1 MVNVQGG
8 TPGRLPPAQSAHCQA
23 ATGKRTQR
31 HPQDGTESKLIYK
44 KKKERKEQR
53 KENFTENFEQKKG
66 AKMQR
71 KRNTGTGET
80 RGLVGDQALAE
91 SLGSCLPHRRRRRT
105 GVERH

>member
-1 MVNVQGG
+1 
-8 TPGRLPPAQSAHCQA
+8 
-23 ATGKRTQR
+23 
-31 HPQDGTESKLIYK
+31 
-44 KKKERKEQR
+44 
-53 KENFTENFEQKKG
+53 
-66 AKMQR
+66 MQR